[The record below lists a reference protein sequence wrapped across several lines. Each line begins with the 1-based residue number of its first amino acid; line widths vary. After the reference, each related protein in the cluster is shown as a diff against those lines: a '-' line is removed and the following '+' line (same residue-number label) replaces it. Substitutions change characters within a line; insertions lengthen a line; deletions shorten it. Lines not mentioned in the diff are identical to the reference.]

1 MALRGRQLAALAVD
15 LEQLRA
21 RLGAATATVDAK
33 PARWASAAL
42 GVTLDDWQAEI
53 MEADSH
59 RICVI
64 ASRQSGKST
73 VTAARAAYTAARS
86 PAYRIVLVSPT
97 FRQSSA
103 LRSKV
108 LGCLQGTGVGYQQTR
123 EEIRL
128 LNGSTIRALPGDDPD
143 KVRGATA
150 DLVIIDECAFVKD
163 NVAAAVLPMLAS
175 TGGELIAVST
185 PNGPQGLFH
194 ELATAKDV
202 QVIKVP
208 AERISRFDADT
219 IADLRLRLGPA
230 RASQELDCAFV
241 VANRSIFD
249 ANALAAMFGETSVDG
264 NVDLETI
271 QAAAEEEERT
281 LEAEW
286 QLRQLRNERMRQSKG
301 WPAITRSNLGGI

>member
-1 MALRGRQLAALAVD
+1 MGGRDSQLAALYNE
-15 LEQLRA
+15 LERLRA
-21 RLGAATATVDAK
+21 RLVAATADVD
-33 PARWASAAL
+33 PDPCLWASKSL

-53 MEADSH
+53 MAADSH

-73 VTAARAAYTAARS
+73 VTAARAAYTAAS
-86 PAYRIVLVSPT
+86 KPGHRIVLVSPT

-108 LGCLQGTGVGYQQTR
+108 LGCLQRAQVGYDQTR
-123 EEIRL
+123 EQIRL

-150 DLVIIDECAFVKD
+150 DLVIIDECAFVKAT
-163 NVAAAVLPMLAS
+163 VAAAILPMLAS
-175 TGGELIAVST
+175 TGGDLIAVST

-194 ELATAKDV
+194 ELSTSKDV
-202 QVIKVP
+202 LVIKVP
-208 AERISRFDADT
+208 AERISRFDPHT
-219 IADLRLRLGPA
+219 IADLRIRLGPA

-241 VANRSIFD
+241 VANRSVFD
-249 ANALAAMFGETSVDG
+249 ANALAAMFGDTSRARLT
-264 NVDLETI
+264 DLDEFE
-271 QAAAEEEERT
+271 AAAEAEEKT

-286 QLRQLRNERMRQSKG
+286 KYQQLREERLRQAKDWS
-301 WPAITRSNLGGI
+301 AIRRSNRGWA

>member
-1 MALRGRQLAALAVD
+1 MAARDRQLAALSGD
-15 LEQLRA
+15 LKQLRA
-21 RLGAATATVDAK
+21 RLAAATAVADPDPT
-33 PARWASAAL
+33 RWASAAL
-42 GVTLDDWQAEI
+42 GVTLDDWQVEI

-73 VTAARAAYTAARS
+73 VTAARAAYTAARK

-108 LGCLQGTGVGYQQTR
+108 LGCLQRTEVGYHQTR

-150 DLVIIDECAFVKD
+150 DLVIIDECAFVKE

-175 TGGELIAVST
+175 TGGNLIVVST

-194 ELATAKDV
+194 ELATSDGV
-202 QVIKVP
+202 LVIRVP
-208 AERISRFDADT
+208 SERVSRFDEET
-219 IADLRLRLGPA
+219 IADLRMRLGPA

-241 VANRSIFD
+241 VSNRSVFD
-249 ANALAAMFGETSVDG
+249 ANALAAKFGEARVSSASDFG
-264 NVDLETI
+264 DIE
-271 QAAAEEEERT
+271 AAAEDRS

-286 QLRQLRNERMRQSKG
+286 QLQQRRGGRLRQAKG
-301 WPAITRSNLGGI
+301 GQVIR